1 MVVSSKPEDRKVIG
15 LRHFCYSAWR
25 TDLPIALSSES
36 DRYADDHAVRSPARA
51 RSSPRTHRPHERRH
65 AVAKLIYTAI
75 TSLDGTSR
83 TETARSTGRTPDEDV
98 HQFVNDLERPV
109 GTPWGA

>member
-1 MVVSSKPEDRKVIG
+1 MAVSSKPEDRKVIG

-75 TSLDGTSR
+75 TSLDGYIEDRDGTFDW
-83 TETARSTGRTPDEDV
+83 AAPDEDV